1 MKTKIALIAALTLA
15 SVAFAQANTAPSA
28 PLAATP
34 STAADTPQ
42 TLEKFMVTGS
52 LADPAD
58 VPTKLD
64 KFMVTG
70 SLADPADAPMRLE
83 KFMVTGSLA
92 DPADAPMRLE
102 KFMVTGSMAKPI
114 TKRSAPPRLK

>member
-1 MKTKIALIAALTLA
+1 MKTKIALLAALTLA
-15 SVAFAQANTAPSA
+15 SVAFAQANNAPST

-34 STAADTPQ
+34 SAAADTPQ

-58 VPTKLD
+58 SPL
-64 KFMVTG
+64 
-70 SLADPADAPMRLE
+70 RLE

-92 DPADAPMRLE
+92 DPADSPLRLE
-102 KFMVTGSMAKPI
+102 KFMVTGSMAKPVA
-114 TKRSAPPRLK
+114 KRSAPPRLK